1 MKTKKQFG
9 QHWLRNEQVLD
20 RIIQAAKIVPTDRI
34 LEIGPGTGILTRRLI
49 PAASAVVAV
58 EIDRDL
64 CTLLVKKIFFL
75 SI

>member
-20 RIIQAAKIVPTDRI
+20 KIIKAAQLKSTDRI

-49 PAASAVVAV
+49 IRP
-58 EIDRDL
+58 L
-64 CTLLVKKIFFL
+64 GKKTR
-75 SI
+75 